1 MIRIARHESSK
12 NGCGRSSIGS
22 NRAECVDN
30 AQEKP
35 SQSVQFIERFVAQR
49 PGFCLGVALSVGIAL
64 GWCVKRS

>member
-12 NGCGRSSIGS
+12 NGSGRSPIGPGS
-22 NRAECVDN
+22 GVCVD
-30 AQEKP
+30 ASQKEP
-35 SQSVQFIERFVAQR
+35 SQSVHFIERFVTKR